1 MYYIFMQEALGSK
14 NHKRKTIGFSSR
26 VDKECLEILR
36 AEAERQGISVN
47 HIINRIL
54 KNYCQHYRWV
64 ERFGAIYITRPTIS
78 KIVSYCPED
87 KLEEIAKISGSAG
100 SKDAL
105 RTMGISPT
113 YDNLMAF
120 LKTNLGKN
128 GNWFDFTKYTRN
140 RKDII
145 HLRHELGK
153 NWSIFIANQVSTTIA
168 STLNKKTTSE
178 IFDNYATIEI
188 TP

>member
-1 MYYIFMQEALGSK
+1 MGQKIRREKQSVFP
-14 NHKRKTIGFSSR
+14 R
-26 VDKECLEILR
+26 VDEKWLEILR
-36 AEAERQGISVN
+36 EEAERQGISVN
-47 HIINRIL
+47 AIINKIL
-54 KNYCQHYRWV
+54 KTYCQHYRWV
-64 ERFGAIYITRPTIS
+64 ERLGAIYMTRPTIS

-87 KLEEIAKISGSAG
+87 KLEEIAKTSGSAG
-100 SKDAL
+100 SKDVL
-105 RTMGISPT
+105 RTMGIPPT

-128 GNWFDFTKYTRN
+128 GNWFDLNKYTRN

-153 NWSIFIANQVSTTIA
+153 NWSIFIANQVSAMIECI
-168 STLNKKTTSE
+168 LNKTTTAE